1 MVSGEQFIAEE
12 GRQEIID
19 AWHPLS
25 VDMESAAA
33 AHACYLNGVP
43 FLAIRAISDTAES
56 GPEAFEVNEI
66 SAADAAASAAREVLK
81 ALAKDNCFGIA

>member
-19 AWHPLS
+19 AWHPLC

-33 AHACYLNGVP
+33 AHACFANDIP
-43 FLAIRAISDTAES
+43 FMAIRAVSDTAET
-56 GPEAFEVNEI
+56 GEKGFEENEI
-66 SAADAAASAAREVLK
+66 SAADAAAAAAAQVLE
-81 ALAKDNCFGIA
+81 AAAAAAASC